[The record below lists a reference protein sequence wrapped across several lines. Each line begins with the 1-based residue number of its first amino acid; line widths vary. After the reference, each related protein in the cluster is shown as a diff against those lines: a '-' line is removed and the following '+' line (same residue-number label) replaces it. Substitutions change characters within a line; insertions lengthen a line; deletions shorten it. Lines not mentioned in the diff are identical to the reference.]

1 MSTVATLGLLNIAT
15 MMSIN
20 NLTGWASFTLTAC
33 LVFGGITAQKL
44 QRIQR
49 LDKFE
54 KDLKG

>member
-1 MSTVATLGLLNIAT
+1 MATLGLLNIAT